1 MLYFES
7 CFQHLA
13 GKKTQLSCERDR
25 PPQVVDGKAA
35 IALRAQQGGDPLVAI
50 SAVLLCQPDNILRQA
65 LFVRRT
71 LHRLAQ
77 CAAVGVERLTG
88 PPF

>member
-35 IALRAQQGGDPLVAI
+35 IDIGDVHGEVAI
-50 SAVLLCQPDNILRQA
+50 SGARVAINPLERPEQA
-65 LFVRRT
+65 FNWRPAAGNKFV
-71 LHRLAQ
+71 
-77 CAAVGVERLTG
+77 AAFLSAR
-88 PPF
+88 

>member
-50 SAVLLCQPDNILRQA
+50 A
-65 LFVRRT
+65 T
-71 LHRLAQ
+71 L
-77 CAAVGVERLTG
+77 VGIT
-88 PPF
+88 